1 MRWSRERR
9 RGNTALYFAL
19 ALPVIGGF
27 GAFAI
32 EYAYVRHVEM
42 QLEGVNAAA
51 SHAAL
56 VELQRDD
63 WTFDSARAA
72 AIGVV
77 EGNIVDDA
85 PYSLDPNDV
94 VFGYYNPVEG
104 FVESDDRMVVN
115 AVRTQLVEHDVGL
128 GFGLVFLGR
137 EMSVS
142 TCSAVAYGIGHATTD
157 DEGGPGLVNGH
168 FDYDT
173 VEGREYCP
181 GDQRCEG
188 TTKHTHEYDDDF
200 DVTYASLFSGFAGH
214 LRVNDCTEN
223 GRIRDCADP
232 DASRFLPDGQPFK
245 IQVVNAE
252 LSPGAWITINGVDYD
267 VEAYDN
273 IPFSNLPIYHLG
285 TGESELTELQMN
297 FDVNAIANCELIP
310 TQTRTVRANTPGIEG
325 EWRSGALTIQ
335 LVEPSAIPTSGTG
348 NGDHQAVT
356 TQNDGLLY
364 EATYFWHWSGAS
376 YIAAQAEQWQADYD
390 ALDCPE
396 PEFIDDAPGGSVCP

>member
-1 MRWSRERR
+1 M
-9 RGNTALYFAL
+9 YFAL

-32 EYAYVRHVEM
+32 EYAYVRLVQM
-42 QLEGVNAAA
+42 QLEGVNDAA

-56 VELQRDD
+56 VEMQRDD
-63 WTFDSARAA
+63 WTFDSARTAA
-72 AIGVV
+72 MGVV
-77 EGNIVDDA
+77 EGNIVEDA
-85 PYSLDPNDV
+85 PYTLDPNDV
-94 VFGYYNPVEG
+94 VFGYYNPEEG
-104 FVESDDRMVVN
+104 FVVSDDRMVVN
-115 AVRTQLVEHDVGL
+115 AVRTQLVRHNVGL
-128 GFGLVFLGR
+128 GFGLAFLGR
-137 EMSVS
+137 EMTVS

-157 DEGGPGLVNGH
+157 YEGGPGLANGH

-173 VEGREYCP
+173 VEARRYCL

-188 TTKHTHEYDDDF
+188 TTKHTHEYDDIF

-214 LRVNDCTEN
+214 LRVNDCTKD
-223 GRIRDCADP
+223 GRISDCADP
-232 DASRFLPDGQPFK
+232 DASRFIPEDTVFK
-245 IQVVNAE
+245 IQVVNAD

-267 VEAYDN
+267 VDAYDN
-273 IPFSNLPIYHLG
+273 VPLAELPTYTLG
-285 TGESELTELQMN
+285 PGESQLTELQMN
-297 FDVNAIANCELIP
+297 FDVQAIANCELIP
-310 TQTRTVRANTPGIEG
+310 TQTRTVRANIPGIEG

-335 LVEPSAIPTSGTG
+335 LVTATASPTSGTG

-356 TQNDGLLY
+356 TENAGLLY

-376 YIAAQAEQWQADYD
+376 YTAAEADQWQADFD